1 MASFPWAGTFEGLSL
16 EELLLLFMDPNE
28 HHSEQPGKQRG
39 EAWRTQ
45 TSPSEQSMSTLPED
59 RIHAFVKNE
68 GSSWLPR
75 SLRLITVIG
84 KDSLQTVFLPRM
96 WKSLN

>member
-1 MASFPWAGTFEGLSL
+1 
-16 EELLLLFMDPNE
+16 LFMDPNE

-45 TSPSEQSMSTLPED
+45 TPPSEQSMSTLPEE
-59 RIHAFVKNE
+59 RIHSFTLAFVKYE
-68 GSSWLPR
+68 GSSCLPR

-84 KDSLQTVFLPRM
+84 KDSLQTVFLPKM